1 MPTHP
6 PLLVVMRV
14 YVALLGGMNCG
25 MLGNVILMSDAAL
38 SGIDI
43 GPTGG
48 LLAVELWPMKT
59 V

>member
-1 MPTHP
+1 
-6 PLLVVMRV
+6 MRIGGDESV
-14 YVALLGGMNCG
+14 CGPLGGGLDELCCG

>member
-1 MPTHP
+1 M
-6 PLLVVMRV
+6 
-14 YVALLGGMNCG
+14 ALLGGMNCG